1 MAEFVFENKEGSNRK
16 KSKMPSWMPWA
27 IGGAGLAVVALLLSN
42 KKSEDATMYVTDGYP
57 DNSVDTQAQLQ
68 NYSDIISGSTESMLN
83 SYYADMQSYLT
94 ATTNDLTAS
103 INEQLNQVRQEQS
116 AINTRLDIEGGFP
129 VETAKRAKFAT
140 GIYGSYDEAAKALNL
155 IQQGG
160 LPLAKIQREGNSFRV
175 VGEAST
181 PNAANEVMNQV
192 RSAGLAKV
200 TYVNVV

>member
-1 MAEFVFENKEGSNRK
+1 MAEFLFENKEGSRK

-27 IGGAGLAVVALLLSN
+27 IGGAGLAVVSLLLSN

-103 INEQLNQVRQEQS
+103 INSELNEIRQEQN
-116 AINTRLDIEGGFP
+116 AINTRLDHSTTTTTTTPRNYQFS
-129 VETAKRAKFAT
+129 T
-140 GIYGSYDEAAKALNL
+140 GTYTSWEAAAKALDYV
-155 IQQGG
+155 
-160 LPLAKIQREGNSFRV
+160 QRNHGPNVNIVKEGQYYRV
-175 VGEAST
+175 VGQSSNAT
-181 PNAANEVMNQV
+181 AANHVITGIKNK
-192 RSAGLAKV
+192 GLASV
-200 TYVNVV
+200 GYVNVV